1 MANRIG
7 ARVMGLLPKKC
18 LSSENPD
25 HREARTSMIS
35 FKQLTYALA
44 VEKTLHFKKAAELS
58 NISQSALSTAL
69 NALEKQLGLQIFER
83 DNKKVLVT
91 PVGKQVLEKARSIVL
106 QVDDL
111 QHLADSQ
118 RSVLSFPLT
127 VGVIPTICP
136 YLLPRLLPLLNEQYP
151 QCQLNIVE
159 DQSHVL
165 VDMVK
170 RGEID
175 TAILALP
182 FPIEG
187 LLSMDFWQEDFYWVA
202 LQGEQYTQQKEITS
216 QELNHCH
223 LMLLKDGHCLKD
235 HILEACKLPE
245 QAANQGF
252 GATSLN
258 TLIQMVLGKLGTT
271 LVPEMAMAPLIS
283 QHPGLAAVHL
293 AEPGP
298 HRRIAFIL
306 RPNYTC
312 TSSIEALMEICQEA
326 LSSYN

>member
-1 MANRIG
+1 
-7 ARVMGLLPKKC
+7 
-18 LSSENPD
+18 
-25 HREARTSMIS
+25 MIT
-35 FKQLTYALA
+35 FKQLNYILA

-69 NALEKQLGLQIFER
+69 HELEKQLGLQIFER

-91 PVGKQVLEKARSIVL
+91 PVGKQVLEQARKILL
-106 QVDDL
+106 QVEEL
-111 QHLADSQ
+111 QHLAESQ
-118 RSVLSFPLT
+118 RTPLSFPLT

-136 YLLPRLLPLLNEQYP
+136 YLLPKVLPVLNERYP
-151 QCQLNIVE
+151 QAQLNIVE

-165 VDMVK
+165 VDMVR

-175 TAILALP
+175 TAIMALP
-182 FPIEG
+182 YPCDG
-187 LLSMDFWQEDFYWVA
+187 LLSLDFWQEDFYWVA
-202 LQGEQYTQQKEITS
+202 LKGEKYTEQKEVNS
-216 QELNHCH
+216 DQLNQCQ
-223 LMLLKDGHCLKD
+223 LMLLKEGHCLKD

-271 LVPEMAMAPLIS
+271 LIPEMAMDPLIS
-283 QHPGLAAVHL
+283 QHPNLAAVHL
-293 AEPGP
+293 NEPGP

-306 RPNYTC
+306 RPNYTR
-312 TSSIEALMEICQEA
+312 TSSIEALIDICRET
-326 LSSYN
+326 LTSTH